1 MRKASWMMMAVLP
14 MALSGC
20 AKDLGGTPVPT
31 DGKISIETSIVEP
44 MAQKMPALSGDGSG
58 NFADGDIFALYVA
71 SPTQALTRFD
81 YRVGSTVLY
90 WNDLQLQPDDRTVT
104 FAACYPKQ
112 DAAVGTFT
120 FDLER
125 AADQDLLWARTPDVA
140 VATDTPIALTFRHA
154 MHRLAVNFTIDP
166 AVTLAEVT
174 TVCTAKS
181 TCEVDLVAGTLD
193 AGASRKAAFTQTGE
207 QVTFLLVPQ
216 PTAEVSLQVTA
227 GELVKTFTLD
237 ELAAGHDDLES
248 GKQLTVNMTIRK
260 DSIELNGTTIEGWG
274 DQGTVDGEIIL

>member
-1 MRKASWMMMAVLP
+1 MRKVSWMMMAVLP
-14 MALSGC
+14 LALSGC
-20 AKDLGGTPVPT
+20 AKDLGGTTVPSE
-31 DGKISIETSIVEP
+31 GKIMIETSIVEP
-44 MAQKMPALSGDGSG
+44 SVQKTPALSGDGSG
-58 NFADGDIFALYVA
+58 NFADGDVFALYVA
-71 SPTQALTRFD
+71 SPADAMNRFD
-81 YRVGSTVLY
+81 YRVGSTTLY
-90 WNDLQLQPDDRTVT
+90 WKDLQLQPEDRTVT

-112 DAAVGTFT
+112 EVVDGTFT
-120 FDLER
+120 FDLES

-140 VATDTPIALTFRHA
+140 VETETSIDLTFKHA
-154 MHRLAVNFTIDP
+154 MHRLAVNFTVDP

-181 TCEVDLVAGTLD
+181 TCEVDLVGGTLN
-193 AGASRKAAFTQTGE
+193 AAASRKASFTQTGE
-207 QVTFLLVPQ
+207 QVAFLLVPQ

-237 ELAAGHDDLES
+237 ELAAGHDSLES
-248 GKQLTVNMTIRK
+248 GKQLTVNMNISK